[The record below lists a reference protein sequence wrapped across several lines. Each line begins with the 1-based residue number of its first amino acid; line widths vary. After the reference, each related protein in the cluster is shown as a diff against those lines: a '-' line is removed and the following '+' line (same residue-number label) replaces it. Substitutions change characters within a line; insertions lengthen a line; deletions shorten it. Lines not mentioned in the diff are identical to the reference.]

1 MIERAGPKA
10 CPLALVYASGF
21 SCRFLALEFFI
32 HNLDT
37 FYKLFPD
44 KWVGIKNHQVIAM
57 GDSYEEM
64 SAHAEQRVYKCG
76 TYQPQR
82 CGKDKWC
89 YTIIAR

>member
-1 MIERAGPKA
+1 M
-10 CPLALVYASGF
+10 ASMENRVGTDE
-21 SCRFLALEFFI
+21 LEFFI

-64 SAHAEQRVYKCG
+64 SAHAEQRGYKCG

-82 CGKDKWC
+82 CGKNKWC